1 MDKRG
6 LGRGL
11 SALIPSAEAPEK
23 PDQFLIDVEKIIPNP
38 FQPRQLFDEQ
48 KIDELAASIRAQGVL
63 QPLLVRRNG
72 DGYELVAGERRWRAA
87 LRAGLKEIPA
97 VVRSVTDH
105 QALEL
110 ALVENLQREDLNPI
124 EEARALRRLQED
136 FGFTQEEIADKVGRS
151 RPAVA
156 NSMRLLLLPEE
167 VQNEVSAG
175 KISAGQ
181 ARALLALERES
192 LILAAAREVITNG
205 LSTRD
210 TERLVRRL
218 KHSRKRRREIPTLEP
233 DFQGLAE
240 KLQKWLGT
248 KVRLTHHASTG
259 KGKIEIEYY
268 SPMDLDRISQKIIKD
283 SFLGG

>member
-1 MDKRG
+1 MDKKG

-11 SALIPSAEAPEK
+11 GALIAAAETPEK
-23 PDQFLIDVEKIIPNP
+23 PDPFLIDIEKVTPNP

-48 KIDELAASIRAQGVL
+48 KIDELAESIRTQGVL

-97 VVRSVTDH
+97 VVRAVTDH

-124 EEARALRRLQED
+124 DEARALRRLQED
-136 FGFTQEEIADKVGRS
+136 FGFTQEQISDKVGKS

-167 VQNEVSAG
+167 VQDQVSAG
-175 KISAGQ
+175 RISAGQ
-181 ARALLALERES
+181 ARALLALEREN
-192 LILAAAREVITNG
+192 LILAAAHEVIANG

-210 TERLVRRL
+210 TERLVRRV
-218 KHSRKRRREIPTLEP
+218 KRSRRRRRENPALEP
-233 DFQGLAE
+233 DLLGLAE
-240 KLQKWLGT
+240 KLQRWLGT
-248 KVRLTHHASTG
+248 KVHFTHHAHTG
-259 KGKIEIEYY
+259 RGRIEIEYY

-283 SFLGG
+283 NWG

>member
-23 PDQFLIDVEKIIPNP
+23 PDQFLIDVERIIPNP

-136 FGFTQEEIADKVGRS
+136 FGFTQEEISAKVGRS

-210 TERLVRRL
+210 TERLVRRV
-218 KHSRKRRREIPTLEP
+218 KHSRKRRRESPTLEP

-283 SFLGG
+283 SFFGG

>member
-11 SALIPSAEAPEK
+11 RALIPSADAPER
-23 PDQFLIDVEKIIPNP
+23 PEQFLIDIEKIIPNP

-48 KIDELAASIRAQGVL
+48 KIDELAASIRTQGIL
-63 QPLLVRRNG
+63 QPLLVRHNG

-87 LRAGLKEIPA
+87 LRAGLKQIPA

-136 FGFTQEEIADKVGRS
+136 FGFTQEEISDKVGRS

-156 NSMRLLLLPEE
+156 NSIRLLLLPQE
-167 VQNEVSAG
+167 VQNEISAG
-175 KISAGQ
+175 KLSAGQ

-192 LILAAAREVITNG
+192 LILAAVREVITNG

-210 TERLVRRL
+210 TERLVRRV
-218 KHSRKRRREIPTLEP
+218 KHSRRRRRESPSLEP
-233 DFQGLAE
+233 DLQDLAE

-248 KVRLTHHASTG
+248 KVRLTQHATTG

-268 SPMDLDRISQKIIKD
+268 SPMDLDRISHKIIKD
-283 SFLGG
+283 SVFGG

>member
-23 PDQFLIDVEKIIPNP
+23 PDQFLIDVERIIPNP

-48 KIDELAASIRAQGVL
+48 KIDELAASIRTQGVL

-72 DGYELVAGERRWRAA
+72 EGYELVAGERRWRAA

-136 FGFTQEEIADKVGRS
+136 FGFTQEQISDKVGRS

-210 TERLVRRL
+210 TERLVRRV
-218 KHSRKRRREIPTLEP
+218 KHSRKRRRESPTLEP

-283 SFLGG
+283 SFFGG

>member
-1 MDKRG
+1 MDKKG

-11 SALIPSAEAPEK
+11 GALIASAEAPEK
-23 PDQFLIDVEKIIPNP
+23 PDPFLIDIEKVTPNP

-48 KIDELAASIRAQGVL
+48 KIDELAASIRTQGVL

-97 VVRSVTDH
+97 VVRAVTDH

-124 EEARALRRLQED
+124 DEARALRRLQED
-136 FGFTQEEIADKVGRS
+136 FGFTQEQISDKVGKS

-167 VQNEVSAG
+167 VQNQVSAG
-175 KISAGQ
+175 RISAGQ
-181 ARALLALERES
+181 ARALLALEREN
-192 LILAAAREVITNG
+192 LILTAAHEVITNG

-210 TERLVRRL
+210 TERLVRRV
-218 KHSRKRRREIPTLEP
+218 KRSRRRRRENPALEP
-233 DFQGLAE
+233 DLLGLAE
-240 KLQKWLGT
+240 KLQRWLGT
-248 KVRLTHHASTG
+248 KVHLNHHAHTG
-259 KGKIEIEYY
+259 RGRIEIEYY

-283 SFLGG
+283 NWG